1 MHIKFQKNGLT
12 KEVKV
17 GFSWTIFFFGWMALA
32 IRGQYVAALI
42 SFVTFNFAGFYYM
55 FAANRL
61 LARQLVGDGWTAIE
75 TLPKQ
80 WGIEQ

>member
-1 MHIKFQKNGLT
+1 MHIKFRKNGVV

-32 IRGQYVAALI
+32 IRGQYVHALI

-55 FAANRL
+55 FAGNRL
-61 LARQLVGDGWTAIE
+61 LARQLASKGWVSIE
-75 TLPKQ
+75 DLPEQ

>member
-1 MHIKFQKNGLT
+1 MHIKFKKNNLT

-32 IRGQYVAALI
+32 IRGQYVPALI
-42 SFVTFNFAGFYYM
+42 SFITLNIAGFYYM
-55 FAANRL
+55 FAGNRL
-61 LARQLVGDGWTAIE
+61 LARKLVVDGWIAIE
-75 TLPKQ
+75 ELPKQ

>member
-1 MHIKFQKNGLT
+1 MHIKFKKNRLT

-17 GFSWTIFFFGWMALA
+17 GFSWTIFFFGWIALA
-32 IRGQYVAALI
+32 IRGQYVPALI
-42 SFVTFNFAGFYYM
+42 SFFTLNIAAFYYM

-61 LARQLVGDGWTAIE
+61 LARQLVRNGWFAIE
-75 TLPKQ
+75 DMPEQ

>member
-1 MHIKFQKNGLT
+1 MHIKFKKSGIT

-17 GFSWTIFFFGWMALA
+17 GFSWTIFFFGWIALA
-32 IRGQYVAALI
+32 IRGQYVAAFI
-42 SFVTFNFAGFYYM
+42 SFITLNIAACYYM

-61 LARQLVGDGWTAIE
+61 LARKLVADGWVSLE
-75 TLPKQ
+75 ELPAQ